1 MGVSNLAYIKPNNK
15 AKDIKTF
22 CLVQQYIAESYV
34 LDVKDR
40 HNLKYVVS
48 FVLFICC
55 LVEEAYNNKTS
66 KVNKKEEVFSH
77 ISKFLNIS
85 LDENDKNIIG
95 EIIEDLH
102 SSRRIKRVSFL
113 TKSTKL
119 LISFF
124 LKKA

>member
-22 CLVQQYIAESYV
+22 GLVQQYLAENYV
-34 LDVKDR
+34 DVKDR
-40 HNLKYVVS
+40 YNLKYVVS

-66 KVNKKEEVFSH
+66 KVNKKEEVFLH